1 MNVSS
6 RRKSAPRRKNAAISR
21 AITLP
26 NHLRRATP
34 DDAAAVRA
42 LVRAAYAKWV
52 PVIGREPQPMMA
64 DYDQAVRN
72 HIVDLLFVD
81 DELTALIELV
91 FEPECLLIENVAVR
105 PDQAGRGH
113 GRALL
118 AHAVEVARSNGRK
131 RLRLFTNRLMA
142 ENIALY
148 RRLGYAID
156 QEETTP
162 DGRRVVHM
170 SVTI

>member
-1 MNVSS
+1 MNASS
-6 RRKSAPRRKNAAISR
+6 LGKSAPEGKNAAIGR
-21 AITLP
+21 ATTMT
-26 NHLRRATP
+26 NQLRRATP

-52 PVIGREPQPMMA
+52 PIIGREPQPMMA
-64 DYDQAVRN
+64 DYDKAVCN

-81 DELTALIELV
+81 NALTALIELV
-91 FEPECLLIENVAVR
+91 VEPDCVLIENVAVR

-113 GRALL
+113 GRALM
-118 AHAVEVARSNGRK
+118 AHAVEVARSKGRK
-131 RLRLFTNRLMA
+131 RLRLYTNRLMA

-170 SVTI
+170 SVNI

>member
-1 MNVSS
+1 M
-6 RRKSAPRRKNAAISR
+6 
-21 AITLP
+21 P

-52 PVIGREPQPMMA
+52 PVIGREPQPMTA
-64 DYDQAVRN
+64 DYEHAVRN

-91 FEPECLLIENVAVR
+91 VEPDCVLIENVAVR

-113 GRALL
+113 GQALL
-118 AHAVEVARSNGRK
+118 AHAAEVARSKGRK
-131 RLRLFTNRLMA
+131 RLRLYTNRLMA

-156 QEETTP
+156 RDETTP
-162 DGRRVVHM
+162 DGRQVVHM
-170 SVTI
+170 SVSI

>member
-1 MNVSS
+1 MLVSCYS
-6 RRKSAPRRKNAAISR
+6 LTKVTLAASSHQQK
-21 AITLP
+21 TMP
-26 NHLRRATP
+26 NLCRATP
-34 DDAAAVRA
+34 DDAPAVRA

-52 PVIGREPQPMMA
+52 PIIGREPQPMMA
-64 DYDQAVRN
+64 DYDHAVSN

-91 FEPECLLIENVAVR
+91 VEPDCVLIENVAVR

-118 AHAVEVARSNGRK
+118 AHAVKVARSKGRG
-131 RLRLFTNRLMA
+131 RLRLYTNRLMV

-156 QEETTP
+156 REETTP

-170 SVTI
+170 SVTIHA